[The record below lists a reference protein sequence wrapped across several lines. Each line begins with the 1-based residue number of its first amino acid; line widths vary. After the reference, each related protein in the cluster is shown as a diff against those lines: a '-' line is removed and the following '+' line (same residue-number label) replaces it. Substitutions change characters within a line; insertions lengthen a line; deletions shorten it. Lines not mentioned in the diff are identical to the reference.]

1 MKGVAKVVPT
11 TMQVPPSLLT
21 FESISAHYSCVLFGV
36 GCLPGEYNCIEADKN
51 VKPVQ
56 HQLYQVAVP

>member
-1 MKGVAKVVPT
+1 
-11 TMQVPPSLLT
+11 MQVPPSLLT
-21 FESISAHYSCVLFGV
+21 FESISAHYSYVLFGL
-36 GCLPGEYNCIEADKN
+36 GCLPGEYNCIEVDKS